1 MYVKL
6 IVGLGNPGKEY
17 EKTRHNVGFMCVDT
31 FLESLNVDLNSGK
44 EKFKGIYYKLN
55 YQGEEFIV
63 LKPMTFMNLSGDSV
77 REVMTFFKINLED
90 IIVIHDDVD
99 LPVGYIRIRENGAS
113 GGHNGIKSI
122 ISQVGSEQFKRIRVG
137 VDKGE
142 DMIKHVLSKFRNDEI
157 DSIEDA
163 TIKVSKA
170 LRDYLTMP
178 FNKMMS
184 LNNVRKK

>member
-1 MYVKL
+1 MKL

-17 EKTRHNVGFMCVDT
+17 DNTRHNVGFMCIDT
-31 FLESLNVDLNSGK
+31 FLDSLNVNIDSGK
-44 EKFKGIYYKLN
+44 EKFQGIYYKLN
-55 YQGEEFIV
+55 YMGEDFLII
-63 LKPMTFMNLSGDSV
+63 KPTTYMNLSGNAV
-77 REVMTFFKINLED
+77 KEIMNFYKISID
-90 IIVIHDDVD
+90 DVIVVHDDVD

-122 ISQVGSEQFKRIRVG
+122 IQCLGSENFKRIRVG
-137 VDKGE
+137 IDKGE
-142 DMIKHVLSKFRNDEI
+142 DMIKHVLTKFKGEESDLIYE
-157 DSIEDA
+157 A
-163 TIKVSKA
+163 CVKVSKA